1 MASRNELTNSQKAL
15 QSAVSK
21 CVSRHKQKWRFA
33 LCVMLYGSC
42 EARRHRDLHF
52 CCVERHKLLLQTYV
66 SGSKFVGPILWTI
79 PTYRRYVKSNGGVWA
94 MSLFR
99 ALSPSLQ
106 KLKKPSTIRTVAGCC
121 DRGHCCFGFGVWL
134 LVLGDGVGVG
144 GDAGEGL

>member
-1 MASRNELTNSQKAL
+1 MASRNEPANFQNDL
-15 QSAVSK
+15 QSALSK
-21 CVSRHKQKWRFA
+21 CVSGHKQKWRFA

-99 ALSPSLQ
+99 ALRHLFQ
-106 KLKKPSTIRTVAGCC
+106 KLKNRYSCTNRTVAGCC
-121 DRGHCCFGFGVWL
+121 DRGHLLLWFWGVAARFREWC
-134 LVLGDGVGVG
+134 GCRG
-144 GDAGEGL
+144 